1 MMGRTD
7 RHERYFLR
15 KLSSRA
21 FLYTEMVHANAVI
34 RNSELL
40 KYNPCENP
48 LGIQLG
54 GCDPISLSDAAQKA
68 QE

>member
-1 MMGRTD
+1 MLRRFCVAPMMGRTD

-34 RNSELL
+34 TNSKLL
-40 KYNPCENP
+40 KYNTII
-48 LGIQLG
+48 IQSKKI
-54 GCDPISLSDAAQKA
+54 PKIKK
-68 QE
+68 